1 MTLYAVAIGSRVEC
15 SVGGCEGM
23 RVHDVSG
30 LEDGEDVLLDGEY
43 ETHGSVR
50 ASVGV
55 TRGVWRWHGM
65 QRTRAFS
72 GSGLWSEF
80 AEVAVS
86 VFEMVMRWL

>member
-1 MTLYAVAIGSRVEC
+1 MTLYAVAMGSRVEC

-23 RVHDVSG
+23 RVHEVSG

-55 TRGVWRWHGM
+55 T
-65 QRTRAFS
+65 
-72 GSGLWSEF
+72 
-80 AEVAVS
+80 
-86 VFEMVMRWL
+86 

>member
-23 RVHDVSG
+23 PVHDVSG

-55 TRGVWRWHGM
+55 T
-65 QRTRAFS
+65 
-72 GSGLWSEF
+72 
-80 AEVAVS
+80 
-86 VFEMVMRWL
+86 